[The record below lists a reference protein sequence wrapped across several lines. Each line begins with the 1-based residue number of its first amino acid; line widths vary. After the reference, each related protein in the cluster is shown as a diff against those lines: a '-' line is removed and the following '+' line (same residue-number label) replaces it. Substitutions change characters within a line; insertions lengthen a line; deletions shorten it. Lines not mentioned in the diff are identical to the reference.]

1 MDYFY
6 NIIANDCFPD
16 MGKQWKPLIPYHRDR
31 YLTPE
36 TLKKSVLNGSKMN
49 EIVKQLSDGDK
60 KKEAELKKAV
70 DGMLQEI
77 GFTRN
82 MAIIRFL
89 GIVLNKIL
97 KQTISGVY
105 VNKKSIRTVK
115 RVLRRGQTPV
125 LYLPSHR
132 SYADFVLM
140 SYICFVHN
148 LEIPVSLWM
157 DIIENSILKYCF
169 FSFTKAIAA
178 GMGKKIEFI
187 EK

>member
-6 NIIANDCFPD
+6 NIIANDHYPD
-16 MGKQWKPLIPYHRDR
+16 MGKQWKPLIPYRRDR

-36 TLKKSVLNGSKMN
+36 TLKESVLNGNKMN
-49 EIVKQLSDGDK
+49 EIFKDLSEGDK
-60 KKEAELKKAV
+60 KKEAELRTAV
-70 DGMLQEI
+70 NGMLQEI

-115 RVLRRGQTPV
+115 RVLGRGQTPV

-148 LEIPVSLWM
+148 LEIPVSPWM
-157 DIIENSILKYCF
+157 NIFESIILIISFF
-169 FSFTKAIAA
+169 FS
-178 GMGKKIEFI
+178 
-187 EK
+187 